1 MCIRDSLEK
10 VLIDDGEEGLEADT
24 SIEDIQ
30 LSLSGLTTGDGAKA
44 GVGYERL
51 ISRWRKVS
59 AFEAAT

>member
-1 MCIRDSLEK
+1 M
-10 VLIDDGEEGLEADT
+10 GLAA
-24 SIEDIQ
+24 
-30 LSLSGLTTGDGAKA
+30 GDGAKA